1 MLLLTQGDALLGDP
15 LRVYLGAGSM
25 VVVVRI
31 LWAELLLGRKTG
43 TSCWGLILGRLTQ
56 QGRTSEL

>member
-1 MLLLTQGDALLGDP
+1 MLLLTQAEVLLGDP

-25 VVVVRI
+25 VVVARI
-31 LWAELLLGRKTG
+31 LWAEVLLGRKTG

-56 QGRTSEL
+56 QGRTLDV